1 MWGGL
6 DILNRILLHTQ
17 KKKKRILNQF
27 ATCKTK
33 PHGIH
38 QVEKKVFSLFSLVTL
53 AMLHSSFNVA
63 SLQVNEDANA
73 LLNWKASLQ
82 NETQPPLPS
91 WNLHN
96 YANNSSNNQNTSSIP
111 CCWLGISC
119 NQARSVI
126 GLNMTKYVFGSK
138 LRSQLIL
145 LFSLFLLLF
154 RGFTALFGTIHGS
167 HYTIAAK
174 FYLYQQKIFSF
185 NKISESQTSPNS
197 GLEGTLHG
205 FSFSSLPNLAIL
217 GPQYE

>member
-1 MWGGL
+1 MAFTRL
-6 DILNRILLHTQ
+6 
-17 KKKKRILNQF
+17 K
-27 ATCKTK
+27 
-33 PHGIH
+33 
-38 QVEKKVFSLFSLVTL
+38 KKVFSLFSLVTL

-63 SLQVNEDANA
+63 SLQVNEEADA

-82 NETQPPLPS
+82 NETPLPS

-96 YANNSSNNQNTSSIP
+96 YATNSSNNQNTSSIP
-111 CCWLGISC
+111 CSWLGISC

-126 GLNMTKYVFGSK
+126 GLNMTKYAFGSK
-138 LRSQLIL
+138 LRNQLIL

-154 RGFTALFGTIHGS
+154 MGFTALFGNIHGS
-167 HYTIAAK
+167 HYTISAN

-185 NKISESQTSPNS
+185 SKINESRTGPNS
-197 GLEGTLHG
+197 NLEGTLHG